1 MLPTQYQSL
10 SRRTAPV
17 DMDVSNIAMGLIGEG
32 GELIDL
38 VKKLVFH
45 NHPMDTALKVKF
57 EKEAGDLLWYFV
69 RALDELDIPIVKEP
83 KTFEMLT
90 LDCAANAPETDLL
103 TDAALLMAYHLG
115 KVCEDVAL
123 VRELNIYHLERSFSL
138 FCMILSTLEI
148 SLAAAAQTNIIKL
161 STRYP
166 QGFSTQDSIARVDK
180 K

>member
-17 DMDVSNIAMGLIGEG
+17 DMDLSNIAMGLIGEG
-32 GELIDL
+32 GELVDL
-38 VKKLVFH
+38 IKKHVYH
-45 NHPMDTALKVKF
+45 GHPMNSELKVKF
-57 EKEAGDLLWYFV
+57 EKESGDLLWYFV
-69 RALDELDIPIVKEP
+69 RALDVLDIPIVKKP
-83 KTFEMLT
+83 TTFEMLT
-90 LDCAANAPETDLL
+90 LDRASIAPETDLV

-115 KVCEDVAL
+115 RVCEEVAL
-123 VRELNIYHLERSFSL
+123 VREINLFHLEQAFNL
-138 FCMILSTLEI
+138 FCMILSTLDI
-148 SLAAAAQTNIIKL
+148 SLAAAAQNNIIKL

>member
-1 MLPTQYQSL
+1 MLPAQYQSL

-69 RALDELDIPIVKEP
+69 RALDELDIPIVKKP
-83 KTFEMLT
+83 TTFEMLT
-90 LDCAANAPETDLL
+90 LDRASIAPQTDMI
-103 TDAALLMAYHLG
+103 TDAALLMGYHLG
-115 KVCEDVAL
+115 KVAEQVAF
-123 VRELNIYHLERSFSL
+123 VREIDLYNLEQAFNL
-138 FCMILSTLEI
+138 FCMILTTLEV

-161 STRYP
+161 TQRYP
-166 QGFSTQDSIARVDK
+166 QGFSTQDSVARVDTK
-180 K
+180 